1 MGFNFTGILINSH
14 ADEQKIKSLFD
25 AEIAYI
31 KEVDFDESTDSFRD
45 ENTVD
50 MVQTETGTLMITG
63 LGQIYDISDFDG
75 EIIQF
80 MISDVSDTYYFE
92 KYKDKVLVRKYIYSQ
107 GEITEDEGNGII
119 KENEDFT
126 DQIWE
131 LADRYLQNNFKT
143 NLFDQQFKRYQL

>member
-1 MGFNFTGILINSH
+1 MGFNCTGILINSK
-14 ADEQKIKSLFD
+14 ADEQIMKTLFD
-25 AEIAYI
+25 SEIAYL
-31 KEVDFDESTDSFRD
+31 KEVNFEEATDNFRD

-50 MVQTETGTLMITG
+50 MVQTETGTLIITG

-80 MISDVSDTYYFE
+80 MISDISDTYYFE
-92 KYKDKVLVRKYIYSQ
+92 KYKDKVLERKYIYSQ
-107 GEITEDEGNGII
+107 GEIAEDEGSGII
-119 KENEDFT
+119 RQDEDFT

-143 NLFDQQFKRYQL
+143 NMFDQQFKRYKV

>member
-14 ADEQKIKSLFD
+14 AEEQKLKSLFD
-25 AEIAYI
+25 TEIAFL
-31 KEVDFDESTDSFRD
+31 KEVDFEEATDSFRD

-50 MVQTETGTLMITG
+50 MVQTETGTLIITG

-80 MISDVSDTYYFE
+80 MISDISDTYYFE
-92 KYKDKVLVRKYIYSQ
+92 KYKDKVLERKYIYSQ
-107 GEITEDEGNGII
+107 GEIAEDEGSGII
-119 KENEDFT
+119 QHDEDFT

-143 NLFDQQFKRYQL
+143 TMFDQQFKRYQV